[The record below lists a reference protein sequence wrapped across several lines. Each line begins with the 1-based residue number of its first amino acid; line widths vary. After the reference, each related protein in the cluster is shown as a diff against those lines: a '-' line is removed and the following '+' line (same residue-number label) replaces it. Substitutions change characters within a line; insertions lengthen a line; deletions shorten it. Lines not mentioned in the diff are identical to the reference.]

1 MHFFASSSSSS
12 SSLFWVVS
20 FFYSFLLRA
29 CRRDKEGSSVGGS
42 VRFGSPVR
50 FFPLD
55 DLTPGN
61 DGESAAAGPDD
72 HHDRRRRHSNGR
84 RIIEGQ
90 TTTTTK
96 QHSHRGGTAP
106 SGEEDDGGSVVPRGP
121 FSKTLLAVAAPTTI
135 QSGNPSA
142 GCPRRS
148 SRRHF
153 LPHDDVDDIFS
164 SESSATGSSPSG
176 TKPRENPVHTQSSS
190 SRWSGRS
197 FSLLLLLSTSL
208 SHRSV
213 SASLSLLSL
222 SLHHGSRHSS
232 ATKIM
237 RKNYAVKSR
246 RRRRHRETGI
256 GSAGAHAMHS
266 HTQQRKKKR
275 NFPLV
280 KTGWLCKTFP
290 HTFFSCN
297 AKFPKPM
304 VATKLLDR
312 GKI

>member
-1 MHFFASSSSSS
+1 MLLKLVIHSSFAATSFVNKQNYTQLTSRDALFSASSSSSS
-12 SSLFWVVS
+12 CSSLFWVVS
-20 FFYSFLLRA
+20 FSFLRCLILLRA

-55 DLTPGN
+55 DLTPGI

-121 FSKTLLAVAAPTTI
+121 FSKTRLAVAAPTTI

-153 LPHDDVDDIFS
+153 LPHDGDDDIFS
-164 SESSATGSSPSG
+164 SESTGSSP
-176 TKPRENPVHTQSSS
+176 NPEGIQFTH
-190 SRWSGRS
+190 
-197 FSLLLLLSTSL
+197 
-208 SHRSV
+208 
-213 SASLSLLSL
+213 
-222 SLHHGSRHSS
+222 
-232 ATKIM
+232 
-237 RKNYAVKSR
+237 SR
-246 RRRRHRETGI
+246 RRRG
-256 GSAGAHAMHS
+256 GPGVLSLFCSFSAPLCRTAASQLLSLFHS
-266 HTQQRKKKR
+266 ITAAVTLLQ
-275 NFPLV
+275 
-280 KTGWLCKTFP
+280 
-290 HTFFSCN
+290 
-297 AKFPKPM
+297 PK
-304 VATKLLDR
+304 
-312 GKI
+312 

>member
-1 MHFFASSSSSS
+1 MLLKLVIHSSFAATSFVNKQNYTQLTSRDALFFCFFFFFLLFKLILGGQFFV
-12 SSLFWVVS
+12 SSLFDSSQSLPPRQRERV
-20 FFYSFLLRA
+20 
-29 CRRDKEGSSVGGS
+29 GSSVGGS

-55 DLTPGN
+55 DLTPGI
-61 DGESAAAGPDD
+61 DGDSAAAGPDD

-135 QSGNPSA
+135 QSGNPSV

-153 LPHDDVDDIFS
+153 LPHDDDDDIFS
-164 SESSATGSSPSG
+164 SETSATGSSPSG

-190 SRWSGRS
+190 SRWSGRF
-197 FSLLLLLSTSL
+197 FSLLLPFSTSL

-213 SASLSLLSL
+213 SASLSSLFHSITAAVTLL
-222 SLHHGSRHSS
+222 
-232 ATKIM
+232 
-237 RKNYAVKSR
+237 
-246 RRRRHRETGI
+246 
-256 GSAGAHAMHS
+256 
-266 HTQQRKKKR
+266 Q
-275 NFPLV
+275 
-280 KTGWLCKTFP
+280 
-290 HTFFSCN
+290 
-297 AKFPKPM
+297 PK
-304 VATKLLDR
+304 
-312 GKI
+312 

>member
-20 FFYSFLLRA
+20 FSFLRFFLLRA

-55 DLTPGN
+55 DLTPGI

-72 HHDRRRRHSNGR
+72 HHDRRRHSNGR

-96 QHSHRGGTAP
+96 QHSHRCGTAP

-121 FSKTLLAVAAPTTI
+121 FSKTRLAVAAPTTTI

-153 LPHDDVDDIFS
+153 LPHDDDDDIFS

-190 SRWSGRS
+190 WWSGRS
-197 FSLLLLLSTSL
+197 FSLLLLFSTSL

-213 SASLSLLSL
+213 SASLSL

-266 HTQQRKKKR
+266 HTHARSQEKR
-275 NFPLV
+275 RGIFP
-280 KTGWLCKTFP
+280 WSSFP
-290 HTFFSCN
+290 HTFSS
-297 AKFPKPM
+297 
-304 VATKLLDR
+304 AT
-312 GKI
+312 